1 MSFQYAI
8 AKEESTFP
16 CSIGLTA
23 DEMMTTRPGT
33 STTIRRYSNQ
43 PQLSRRTSSYSAYNA
58 QPPRQEYRGESRADP
73 RDYRDSTYRADYRS
87 EQYLPEGNG
96 ESSSNSSYGYE
107 SHAVTQQEYS
117 PPSTPTRGQQNF
129 PQTPQQSYYPA
140 SNQQYGLPSPEPDVD
155 YYPRAPVKPLVHS
168 FQTRPVTPPSD
179 TGEKAKGKLGKLKRL
194 SGLGKSNS

>member
-1 MSFQYAI
+1 MMS
-8 AKEESTFP
+8 
-16 CSIGLTA
+16 
-23 DEMMTTRPGT
+23 TRPGT
-33 STTIRRYSNQ
+33 STTNRRYSNQ
-43 PQLSRRTSSYSAYNA
+43 PQPSRRTSSYSAYNA
-58 QPPRQEYRGESRADP
+58 QPPRQEYRESRADP
-73 RDYRDSTYRADYRS
+73 RDYRDSTYRADYRADYRS

-107 SHAVTQQEYS
+107 SHPVTQQEYS

-179 TGEKAKGKLGKLKRL
+179 TGEKAKKGKLGKLKRL
-194 SGLGKSNS
+194 SGLGKS